1 MEMRSAGSLERSVS
15 RKSRDTHRSYVTARE
30 TARLLWTKVWWV
42 QEYNYL
48 VSKSHVLLIC
58 KRPMLFL
65 ESVAL
70 NRNLAQFII

>member
-1 MEMRSAGSLERSVS
+1 
-15 RKSRDTHRSYVTARE
+15 VTARE

-48 VSKSHVLLIC
+48 VSKSHVLLVC

-65 ESVAL
+65 ESGAL